1 MSAQTSYTQSTPRGA
16 AGALVDLSEH
26 AVNTRINAETGFTM
40 MFGLGVVQGSAPGSD
55 IKIPASGATAEK
67 FEGITVNGYTNEMDR
82 EGAVSIS
89 PGAAIGV
96 LQYGKIWARIKPA
109 DAPAYG
115 DKLYLIITGTNA
127 GCFTKTSG
135 GDTIEVPG
143 RFIGEKGTGDVA
155 PVELFYQA
163 AVSSGSGGGGVT
175 SLGDLSDAD
184 LTSPATDGRVLK
196 YSGTDSKWKPGADNT
211 GA

>member
-55 IKIPASGATAEK
+55 IKIPATGATAIK
-67 FEGITVNGYTNEMDR
+67 FEGITVNGYTNEMNS
-82 EGAVSIS
+82 EGAVFIS

-96 LQYGKIWARIKPA
+96 LQYGKIWARIKPT

-115 DKLYLIITGTNA
+115 DKLYLIITGENA
-127 GCFTKTSG
+127 GLFTKTTS
-135 GDTIEVPG
+135 GDTIEVTNG
-143 RFIGEKGTGDVA
+143 IFIGGKGTGDVA
-155 PVELFYQA
+155 PVELFYQKPVTPA
-163 AVSSGSGGGGVT
+163 GVGG
-175 SLGDLSDAD
+175 
-184 LTSPATDGRVLK
+184 
-196 YSGTDSKWKPGADNT
+196 
-211 GA
+211 

>member
-89 PGAAIGV
+89 PGAAIG
-96 LQYGKIWARIKPA
+96 LGPHQARRRPR
-109 DAPAYG
+109 
-115 DKLYLIITGTNA
+115 L
-127 GCFTKTSG
+127 
-135 GDTIEVPG
+135 
-143 RFIGEKGTGDVA
+143 R
-155 PVELFYQA
+155 
-163 AVSSGSGGGGVT
+163 
-175 SLGDLSDAD
+175 
-184 LTSPATDGRVLK
+184 
-196 YSGTDSKWKPGADNT
+196 
-211 GA
+211 

>member
-115 DKLYLIITGTNA
+115 DKLYLIITGANA
-127 GCFTKTSG
+127 GCFTKTS
-135 GDTIEVPG
+135 
-143 RFIGEKGTGDVA
+143 GDVA

-175 SLGDLSDAD
+175 SLGDLSDVD
-184 LTSPATDGRVLK
+184 LTSPATDGQVLK

>member
-26 AVNTRINAETGFTM
+26 AVNTRINAETGFAM

-89 PGAAIGV
+89 PGAADFFFFSNASSP
-96 LQYGKIWARIKPA
+96 LRYTCTLHAPKTLFTRNRIFNPFS
-109 DAPAYG
+109 
-115 DKLYLIITGTNA
+115 
-127 GCFTKTSG
+127 CF
-135 GDTIEVPG
+135 
-143 RFIGEKGTGDVA
+143 
-155 PVELFYQA
+155 L
-163 AVSSGSGGGGVT
+163 
-175 SLGDLSDAD
+175 
-184 LTSPATDGRVLK
+184 
-196 YSGTDSKWKPGADNT
+196 
-211 GA
+211 